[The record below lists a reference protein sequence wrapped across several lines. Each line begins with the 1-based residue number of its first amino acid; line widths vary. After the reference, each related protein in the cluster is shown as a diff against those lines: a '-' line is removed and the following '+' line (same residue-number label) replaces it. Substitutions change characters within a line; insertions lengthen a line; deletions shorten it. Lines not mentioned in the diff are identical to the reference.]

1 MIAIY
6 IDYTQ
11 HDDGD
16 DGANTQKSRMLWHFE
31 GSIAGGTGGHAS
43 SCKGRVSRQS
53 QARALDA
60 SAASSKLPEI
70 NNGATVAQH

>member
-53 QARALDA
+53 HWRARAA
-60 SAASSKLPEI
+60 SAASSKFDAV